1 MNDFE
6 DIQTLLI
13 EFTDK
18 VRQMR
23 QNKVGNYSAKLEL
36 PAWKEDVRPEFVYE
50 VSANV
55 ARFTGHL
62 KLLESSPV
70 ISVQDN
76 KTILTEVSKK
86 ITDNISFYTK
96 QWGDKHE
103 NDFCNKLINGLQDTN
118 SLIAAYSRP
127 DQPRPR

>member
-6 DIQTLLI
+6 NIRNLLI

-18 VRQMR
+18 VRQMK
-23 QNKVGNYSAKLEL
+23 QNKIGNYSAKLEL
-36 PAWKEDVRPEFVYE
+36 PAWRDDLRPEFVNE

-62 KLLESSPV
+62 KLMESSPV

-76 KTILTEVSKK
+76 KAILSEVSKK
-86 ITDNISFYTK
+86 ITDNVSFYTK

-103 NDFCNKLINGLQDTN
+103 NDFCNKLMQGLQDTRN
-118 SLIAAYSRP
+118 LIASYSRP
-127 DQPRPR
+127 DQPRPK